1 MRDQAIRVL
10 LLQAASR
17 FQKSRRR
24 AGPPEIGAASRLWR
38 CSLRGVSAAETNS
51 QSQPSPQPDRAV
63 EVGRGVLFIG
73 FAKASFMVFGA
84 LQKFLLARVASVAEY
99 GAFSVANNAVSI
111 VNNTVV
117 QGTIQSVSKF
127 TAEDDSRAGA
137 VQRAGLK
144 MQALLGVALAL
155 GFALAA
161 PLMAD
166 ALKAP
171 EHTNLFRLAAA
182 IPLLY
187 SFYSVFVGTANG
199 QRRFRV
205 QASFD
210 VGFSISKTILLL
222 AGAVVGR
229 SLGHPVVGAF
239 AGFIAAALL
248 ILAVAS
254 RKMWTPAGGVF
265 EAKRLVVFMGGV
277 VVYTLLINLALS
289 YDSLLLRRFAGAVV
303 SGAAADELVG
313 AYEAVRNLALL
324 PYQALLV
331 VTFVVFPLVSR
342 STFAEDRE
350 ATRAYIRQTLRYA
363 LIFGAALAVVLAA
376 RPDTLLRLLYPA
388 SYGAGA
394 AALPILAG
402 GIVALALLSIAGSMI
417 TASGRPHV
425 AVLLVAVSLVVGV
438 GLAFAL
444 AAHAAPGV
452 AMLKA
457 VAGATALGML
467 AGFLG
472 ALAYL
477 WRQFA
482 AVPPLASVARVLVAV
497 TLALVAVRLI
507 PSQKPIMGLVGIA
520 VAGLVFTGTLVLLRE
535 FGATDREKFARV
547 LRRKK

>member
-1 MRDQAIRVL
+1 MN
-10 LLQAASR
+10 
-17 FQKSRRR
+17 
-24 AGPPEIGAASRLWR
+24 
-38 CSLRGVSAAETNS
+38 AETNQS
-51 QSQPSPQPDRAV
+51 PSQPQPQPDRAV

-99 GAFSVANNAVSI
+99 GAFSVVNNAVSI

-127 TAEDDSRAGA
+127 TAEDDARMGA
-137 VQRAGLK
+137 VQRAGLR
-144 MQALLGVALAL
+144 MQVFLGVALAL

-187 SFYSVFVGTANG
+187 SFYAVFVGTANG

-210 VGFSISKTILLL
+210 VGFSVSKTVLLL
-222 AGAVVGR
+222 AGALVGR
-229 SLGHPVVGAF
+229 GLGHPVAGAF

-248 ILAVAS
+248 ILAVS
-254 RKMWTPAGGVF
+254 GKKMWAPAGGSSF
-265 EAKRLVVFMGGV
+265 APWRLVVFMGGV
-277 VVYTLLINLALS
+277 VLYTLLINLALS
-289 YDSLLLRRFAGAVV
+289 YDSLLLRRFAGAAMAGP
-303 SGAAADELVG
+303 GADAVVG
-313 AYEAVRNLALL
+313 AYEAVRSLALL

-331 VTFVVFPLVSR
+331 VTFVIFPLVSR

-350 ATRAYIRQTLRYA
+350 ATRAYVRQTLRYA

-376 RPDTLLRLLYPA
+376 RPVTLLRLFYPA
-388 SYGAGA
+388 AYGAGA

-402 GIVALALLSIAGSMI
+402 GIVALALLSIAGSII

-425 AVLLVAVSLVVGV
+425 AVILVAVSLVVGAA
-438 GLAFAL
+438 LAFAL
-444 AAHAAPGV
+444 VPNAAPGP

-457 VAGATALGML
+457 AAGATALGML
-467 AGFLG
+467 AGLLV

-477 WRQFA
+477 WKRFA
-482 AVPPLASVARVLVAV
+482 AYPPAASVGRVLAAV
-497 TLALVAVRLI
+497 VLALAVARILPDRGLV
-507 PSQKPIMGLVGIA
+507 MGLAGMA
-520 VAGLVFTGTLVLLRE
+520 AAGLVFVTTLLILGE
-535 FGATDREKFARV
+535 LGATDREKFARV
-547 LRRKK
+547 LRRKR